1 MANNQKQSGSPFKWV
16 QFIGPAVNLAGG
28 IIEYSAANK
37 RAKEAED
44 RLETAET
51 EFNQMKE
58 VYSDVD
64 TSNPFENLTNQFAGM
79 ENTMEDLTVNQQQ
92 AEFQAQHVQQQQANI
107 MSGLKGA
114 AGASGIAALAQ
125 TMAQQGQ
132 LASQQASASIGM
144 QEAQNQQ
151 AMAQQAGQ
159 LQMQEAEGAANV
171 QQMIAQGQQGAQQL
185 EMQKQQ
191 TLMNLAGDQRAH
203 AQQQADAAGTAKTQ
217 ALTSMIGGVGDFAGA
232 IFGG

>member
-1 MANNQKQSGSPFKWV
+1 MANNKNQAGSPFKWV

-37 RAKEAED
+37 RAKEADD
-44 RLETAET
+44 RLETAER

-64 TSNPFENLTNQFAGM
+64 TSNPFEDLTNQFAGL

-92 AEFQAQHVQQQQANI
+92 AEFQAQQVQQQQANI

-132 LASQQASASIGM
+132 LASQQASASIGQ
-144 QEAQNQQ
+144 QEAANQQ

-159 LQMQEAEGAANV
+159 LQMQEAQGAANV

-191 TLMNLAGDQRAH
+191 TLMNLAGDQRAT
-203 AQQQADAAGTAKTQ
+203 AQQNADLAAQGKSQ